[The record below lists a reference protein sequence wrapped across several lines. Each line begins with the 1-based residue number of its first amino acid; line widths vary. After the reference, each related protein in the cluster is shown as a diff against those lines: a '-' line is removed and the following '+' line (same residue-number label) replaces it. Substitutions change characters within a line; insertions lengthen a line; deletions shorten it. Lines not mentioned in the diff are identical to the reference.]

1 MPNIHALLSASSSH
15 RWIECPPSAKLCA
28 EIADKPS
35 EFAQE
40 GTDAHSL
47 CEYKVRTSLGEKVEN
62 PIENLTYYNSEME
75 ECSDSYLQYV
85 MEQVET
91 AKHNCK
97 DPIVLIEQR
106 LDFSEYVPH
115 GFGTGDCVI
124 VADENLTVIDYKHGL
139 GVLVEAENN
148 PQMMCYA
155 LGALNLF
162 DALYDINTISM
173 TIFQPRRENIST
185 YTITKEELMQ
195 WAENVL
201 KPAAELAINGKGEF
215 KAGSHCQFCKVKATC
230 RKRAEYNLQLAQ
242 YDFAMPNTLEDAEIE
257 AILDIS
263 DKLVSWVDDV
273 KEYAL
278 KEALKGKEWTSWK
291 AVEGRSNRKYTD
303 ENAVA
308 ETVKK
313 AGYDPYEPKVLGIT
327 AMTKLLGQKKFKE
340 LLDDYVVK
348 PKGKPTLVPKTDKRQ
363 AINTAADDFKED

>member
-1 MPNIHALLSASSSH
+1 
-15 RWIECPPSAKLCA
+15 
-28 EIADKPS
+28 
-35 EFAQE
+35 
-40 GTDAHSL
+40 
-47 CEYKVRTSLGEKVEN
+47 
-62 PIENLTYYNSEME
+62 
-75 ECSDSYLQYV
+75 
-85 MEQVET
+85 
-91 AKHNCK
+91 
-97 DPIVLIEQR
+97 
-106 LDFSEYVPH
+106 
-115 GFGTGDCVI
+115 
-124 VADENLTVIDYKHGL
+124 
-139 GVLVEAENN
+139 
-148 PQMMCYA
+148 
-155 LGALNLF
+155 
-162 DALYDINTISM
+162 
-173 TIFQPRRENIST
+173 
-185 YTITKEELMQ
+185 MQ

-257 AILDIS
+257 AILDIA
-263 DKLVSWVDDV
+263 DKLVSWVEDV

-278 KEALKGKEWTSWK
+278 KEALKGKDWTSWK

-363 AINTAADDFKED
+363 AINTAADDFKEE

>member
-1 MPNIHALLSASSSH
+1 MLLNLSAASFVFVSTFAKASLT
-15 RWIECPPSAKLCA
+15 RCVTSSAKLCA

-47 CEYKVRTSLGEKVEN
+47 CEYKVRTALGEKVEN

-162 DALYDINTISM
+162 DAL
-173 TIFQPRRENIST
+173 
-185 YTITKEELMQ
+185 
-195 WAENVL
+195 
-201 KPAAELAINGKGEF
+201 
-215 KAGSHCQFCKVKATC
+215 
-230 RKRAEYNLQLAQ
+230 
-242 YDFAMPNTLEDAEIE
+242 DFDSPLCI
-257 AILDIS
+257 
-263 DKLVSWVDDV
+263 K
-273 KEYAL
+273 
-278 KEALKGKEWTSWK
+278 
-291 AVEGRSNRKYTD
+291 
-303 ENAVA
+303 
-308 ETVKK
+308 
-313 AGYDPYEPKVLGIT
+313 
-327 AMTKLLGQKKFKE
+327 
-340 LLDDYVVK
+340 
-348 PKGKPTLVPKTDKRQ
+348 
-363 AINTAADDFKED
+363 